1 MAVQK
6 EIWQRDL
13 VKDFFADNSFASK
26 SVNDDI
32 YVNEGKKVHIPNA
45 GAPADVEVNRQTLPA
60 KTKERKDTDIE
71 YTLDEL
77 TTDPVRIPFA
87 DTVELSYDKR
97 NSVISQNKLNL
108 IETASEILLKN
119 WAPAK
124 ENCVGTTGTE
134 VNAHTAEATGK
145 RKSLDKKDI
154 LALMT
159 KMDAANLPQEGRY
172 LLLDASMY
180 AQLIESLTETESIG
194 FFAAANVQKGVVG
207 QLYGFNILKRSK
219 VLVYTKAGIVKDVN
233 AKGAADDNAAGL
245 AWHESCVSRALGE
258 VKMFDSL
265 NNPLYYS
272 DIYSFLVRV
281 GGAKRRTDKK
291 GVYAIVQAATV

>member
-26 SVNDDI
+26 AVNDDI

-97 NSVISQNKLNL
+97 NSVISQNKLKL

-124 ENCVGTTGTE
+124 ENCVETTGTE
-134 VNAHTAEATGK
+134 VNAHTAAGTGK

-291 GVYAIVQAATV
+291 GVYAIVQAATD

>member
-124 ENCVGTTGTE
+124 ENCVETTGTE

>member
-26 SVNDDI
+26 AVNDDI

-97 NSVISQNKLNL
+97 NSVIAQNKLQL
-108 IETASEILLKN
+108 IEIASEILLKN

-124 ENCVGTTGTE
+124 ENCVETTGTE

-154 LALMT
+154 LVLMT

-219 VLVYTKAGIVKDVN
+219 VLVYTKDGIVKDVN

>member
-26 SVNDDI
+26 AVNDDI

-124 ENCVGTTGTE
+124 ENCVETTGTE

-219 VLVYTKAGIVKDVN
+219 VLVYTKAGIIKNVN

>member
-26 SVNDDI
+26 AVNDDM

-45 GAPADVEVNRQTLPA
+45 GAPADVEVNRTKLPA
-60 KTKERKDTDIE
+60 GTKERKDTDVD

-124 ENCVGTTGTE
+124 ENCVETTGTE

>member
-26 SVNDDI
+26 AVNDDM

-45 GAPADVEVNRQTLPA
+45 GAPADVEVNRTKLPA
-60 KTKERKDTDIE
+60 EAKERKDTDVD

-97 NSVISQNKLNL
+97 NSVIAQNKLQL

-119 WAPAK
+119 WAPGK
-124 ENCVGTTGTE
+124 ENCVGTTGKE
-134 VNAHTAEATGK
+134 VDAHTASATGK
-145 RKSLDKKDI
+145 RKALDKNDI

-159 KMDAANLPQEGRY
+159 KMDAENLPQEGRY

-180 AQLIESLTETESIG
+180 AQLLNSLTETESIG
-194 FFAAANVQKGVVG
+194 FFAAADAKKGIIG

-219 VLVYTKAGIVKDVN
+219 VLVYAKAGTVKGLK

-258 VKMFDSL
+258 VKMFDSS
-265 NNPLYYS
+265 NDPLYYG

-291 GVYAIVQAATV
+291 GVYAIVQADTV

>member
-97 NSVISQNKLNL
+97 NSVISQNKLKL

-124 ENCVGTTGTE
+124 ENCVETTGTE

>member
-26 SVNDDI
+26 AVNDDI

-77 TTDPVRIPFA
+77 TTDPVRMPFA

-97 NSVISQNKLNL
+97 NSVIAQNKLQL
-108 IETASEILLKN
+108 IEIASEILLKN

-124 ENCVGTTGTE
+124 ENCVETTGTE

-154 LALMT
+154 LVLMT

>member
-97 NSVISQNKLNL
+97 NSVISQNKLKL

-124 ENCVGTTGTE
+124 ENCVETTGTE

-245 AWHESCVSRALGE
+245 AWHKSCVSRALGE

>member
-124 ENCVGTTGTE
+124 ANCVETTGTE

>member
-26 SVNDDI
+26 AVNDDI

-97 NSVISQNKLNL
+97 NSVISQNKLKL

-119 WAPAK
+119 WAPGK
-124 ENCVGTTGTE
+124 ENCVGTTGKK
-134 VNAHTAEATGK
+134 VDAHTAEATGE

>member
-60 KTKERKDTDIE
+60 KTKERKDTDIG

-124 ENCVGTTGTE
+124 ENCVETTGTE
-134 VNAHTAEATGK
+134 VNAHTAEAIGK

-219 VLVYTKAGIVKDVN
+219 VLVYTKAGIIKDVN

>member
-26 SVNDDI
+26 AVNDDI

-60 KTKERKDTDIE
+60 KAKERKDTDIE

-97 NSVISQNKLNL
+97 NSVISQNKLKL

-124 ENCVGTTGTE
+124 ENCVETTGTE

-159 KMDAANLPQEGRY
+159 MMDAANLPQEGRY

-194 FFAAANVQKGVVG
+194 FFAAANVQKGIVG

-219 VLVYTKAGIVKDVN
+219 VLVYTKDGIVKDVN
-233 AKGAADDNAAGL
+233 AKGAANDNAAGL

>member
-26 SVNDDI
+26 AVNDDM

-45 GAPADVEVNRQTLPA
+45 GAPADVEVNRTKLPA
-60 KTKERKDTDIE
+60 EAKERKDTDVD

-97 NSVISQNKLNL
+97 NSVIAQNKLQL

-119 WAPAK
+119 WAPEK
-124 ENCVGTTGTE
+124 TNCVVTSGKE
-134 VNAHTAEATGK
+134 VDAHTASATGK
-145 RKSLDKKDI
+145 RKALDKNDI
-154 LALMT
+154 
-159 KMDAANLPQEGRY
+159 
-172 LLLDASMY
+172 LLDASMY
-180 AQLIESLTETESIG
+180 AQLLNSLTETESIG
-194 FFAAANVQKGVVG
+194 FFAAANVQKGIIG

-219 VLVYTKAGIVKDVN
+219 VLVYTKDGIVKDVN
-233 AKGAADDNAAGL
+233 AKGAADDNAACL

-258 VKMFDSL
+258 VKMFDSS
-265 NNPLYYS
+265 NDPLYYG

-291 GVYAIVQAATV
+291 GVYAIVQAAAV

>member
-26 SVNDDI
+26 AVNDDM

-45 GAPADVEVNRQTLPA
+45 GAPADVEVNRTKLPA
-60 KTKERKDTDIE
+60 ETKERKDTDIE

-124 ENCVGTTGTE
+124 ENCVETTGTE

>member
-26 SVNDDI
+26 AVNDDI

-97 NSVISQNKLNL
+97 NSVIAQNKLQL
-108 IETASEILLKN
+108 IEIASEILLKN

-124 ENCVGTTGTE
+124 ENCVETTGTE

-154 LALMT
+154 LVLMT